1 MDGCCYM
8 LHSRRLW
15 SGKLAALGAAG
26 ASVSLVVSGCAGGVS
41 GNSESEGEGFEFGA
55 TQDEL
60 NSIIA
65 DLEPVTLTYQP
76 MATTSKSETGK
87 AAVDFKESIE
97 ERSNGQIT
105 IELVWGR
112 AIAGY
117 SEVDDALVDGRVDL
131 SFTVPSYDPSIW
143 PVHNAMSTGTTGFP
157 TSPVVGNAVTAG
169 ALTEMA
175 FNEEVLAEFE
185 EKGLVPLHP
194 SFGTSTYYTWCTEP
208 INDLEDW
215 NGLQLRVGGQ
225 SHHQTMDALGATA
238 VSMSATE
245 VYDALQR
252 NTVECEFGRAPSTVD
267 YGVPEIAPEVGYS
280 GEGASFADY
289 VYGSLVA
296 GSTYK
301 QLPLAY
307 KQVIFDA
314 LSPAMEGVMDST
326 YQSLHQAV
334 ITAEENGGGFT
345 EYDDETQQKIDDVN
359 ESFRDQAA
367 ESGLLADDF
376 LTSMDDSI
384 TRWETIVEDL
394 GYKDGGSLSDFASWY
409 KEDIDWAPV
418 SDEIYQEVLLKHRPG

>member
-1 MDGCCYM
+1 M
-8 LHSRRLW
+8 LHNRISRL
-15 SGKLAALGAAG
+15 GKLASLGAAG
-26 ASVSLVVSGCAGGVS
+26 ASLLLVMSGCSGGATGGS
-41 GNSESEGEGFEFGA
+41 GSEGEGFEFGA
-55 TQDEL
+55 TQKEL
-60 NSIIA
+60 NATIA
-65 DLEPVTLTYQP
+65 DLEPVTLSYQP

-87 AAVDFKESIE
+87 AAIDFKEAVE

-117 SEVDDALVDGRVDL
+117 DEVDDALVDGRVDL
-131 SFTVPSYDPSIW
+131 SFTVPSYDPSVW

-169 ALTEMA
+169 ALAETA

-194 SFGTSTYYTWCTEP
+194 AFGTSTYYTWCTEP
-208 INDLEDW
+208 INEIEDW
-215 NGLQLRVGGQ
+215 SGLQLRVGGQ
-225 SHHQTMDALGATA
+225 SHHKTMEALGATA

-280 GEGASFADY
+280 DGDASFADY

-307 KQVIFDA
+307 KQIIFDS
-314 LSPAMEGVMDST
+314 LSPAMEGVLDST
-326 YQSLHQAV
+326 YQSLHHAV
-334 ITAEENGGGFT
+334 VTSEENGGGFT
-345 EYDDETQQKIDDVN
+345 EYDEETQQEIKDIN

-384 TRWETIVEDL
+384 AKWETIVEDL
-394 GYKDGGSLSDFASWY
+394 GYEDGGDLSDFASWY
-409 KEDIDWAPV
+409 EEDIDWTPV
-418 SDEIYQEVLLKHRPG
+418 ADKIYQEVLLEQRPK